1 MPKTIQ
7 LRNVPDSLHRK
18 LKSRAARAGI
28 SLSDYLLR
36 EIREIANRP
45 TLEDFQRRLRR
56 RKPVVLPV
64 SAAEN
69 IREEREK
76 RDNHLWNL
84 MSVRR
89 VGDQ

>member
-1 MPKTIQ
+1 
-7 LRNVPDSLHRK
+7 
-18 LKSRAARAGI
+18 
-28 SLSDYLLR
+28 LLR
-36 EIREIANRP
+36 GIREIANRP

>member
-18 LKSRAARAGI
+18 LKSKAARAGI